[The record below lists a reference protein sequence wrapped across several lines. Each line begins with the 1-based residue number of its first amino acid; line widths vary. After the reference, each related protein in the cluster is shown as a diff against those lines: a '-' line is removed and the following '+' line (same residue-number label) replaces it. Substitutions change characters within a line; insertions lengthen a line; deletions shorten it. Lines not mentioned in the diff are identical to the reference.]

1 MSATAELRRGRES
14 FARREWLDAYTTL
27 RDADAA
33 AALSPDDLEMY
44 ATAAYLTGRMVESA
58 DLWIRAHSA
67 YLAGENVTRAARC
80 AIRLGIDLLNA
91 GERVRGAG
99 WVERARRLLDEQQQD
114 CVEQGYVLLP
124 DAVRRIM
131 EGDVT
136 GACNI
141 FAQAADFGRRF
152 REPDLLVM
160 ARHGMG
166 RALIRAGRI
175 RDGIALLDEAMV
187 ALEAGEVS
195 PIFAGDIYCSV
206 IEASLEV
213 FDARR
218 AREWTT
224 ALAQWCQ
231 SQPDL
236 VPYTGQCLVRRAEIM
251 QLHGDWSEAI
261 TIARNACD
269 HFLRGPEH
277 RAIASAF
284 YQQAE
289 LQRLHGDYAA
299 AEESYREASRRGR
312 DPQPGLALM
321 RLAQGQVDVAAA
333 GIRLAV
339 DHAIGRTARCR
350 LLPAFVDIM
359 LATNDT
365 TAARTASEELTQ
377 LAESLDA
384 PLLHA
389 AASQAKGAVS
399 LAMGDAREALE
410 FLRRAWGLWQDVEAP
425 YDGARVRILIG
436 LACRARG
443 DEDAAEMEFD
453 AARWVFEQL
462 SAMPDVARARSLSRR
477 HARDANRL
485 TERELQVLRLIA
497 AGRTNRAIAGALHIS
512 EKTVARHVSNI
523 FTKLGLSSRS
533 AATAYAYEHGLT

>member
-1 MSATAELRRGRES
+1 MSAATNLERGRES
-14 FARREWLDAYTTL
+14 FGRRAWSDAYTGL

-33 AALSPDDLEMY
+33 APLSPGDLELY

-67 YLAGENVTRAARC
+67 YLADENVPRAARC

-99 WVERARRLLDEQQQD
+99 WVDRARRLLDEQQQD
-114 CVEQGYVLLP
+114 CVEQGYLLLP
-124 DAVRRIM
+124 EAVRRIM
-131 EGDVT
+131 EGDVS
-136 GACNI
+136 GASTL
-141 FAQAADFGRRF
+141 FAEAADFGRRF
-152 REPDLLVM
+152 GEPDLRVM

-175 RDGIALLDEAMV
+175 GDGIALLDEAMV
-187 ALEAGEVS
+187 SLEAGEVS

-251 QLHGDWSEAI
+251 QLHGDWSGAI

-289 LQRLHGDYAA
+289 LQRLRGEYAA

-321 RLAQGQVDVAAA
+321 RLSQGQVDVAAA
-333 GIRLAV
+333 GIRLAL
-339 DHAIGRTARCR
+339 DQASGRTVRCR
-350 LLPAFVDIM
+350 LLPAFVEIM
-359 LATNDT
+359 LAASDT
-365 TAARTASEELTQ
+365 SAARSGSDELTQ
-377 LAESLDA
+377 LAEALDA

-389 AASQAKGAVS
+389 AAAQAQGA
-399 LAMGDAREALE
+399 LGLTDHDPRKALE
-410 FLRRAWGLWQDVEAP
+410 SLRRAWGLWQDVEAP
-425 YDGARVRILIG
+425 YAAARVRILIG
-436 LACRARG
+436 LACRALG

-462 SAMPDVARARSLSRR
+462 SAMPDVTHARSLSRR
-477 HARDANRL
+477 LVRSAGRL
-485 TERELQVLRLIA
+485 TEREIEVLRLIA
-497 AGRTNRAIAGALHIS
+497 AGGTNRAIAGALHIS

-533 AATAYAYEHGLT
+533 AATAYAYEHGLN

>member
-1 MSATAELRRGRES
+1 MSAMADLRRGRES
-14 FARREWLDAYTTL
+14 FARREWSDAYAGL
-27 RDADAA
+27 RNADAA
-33 AALSPDDLEMY
+33 EPLLPGDLEIY
-44 ATAAYLTGRMVESA
+44 ATSAYLTGRMVESA
-58 DLWIRAHSA
+58 DLWTRAHSA
-67 YLAGENVTRAARC
+67 YLVSGNVPRAARC

-91 GERVRGAG
+91 GERVRGTG
-99 WVERARRLLDEQQQD
+99 WVERAKRLLDDEQQD

-124 DAVRRIM
+124 EAVRRIM

-136 GACNI
+136 GASSV

-152 REPDLLVM
+152 READLLVM

-166 RALIRAGRI
+166 RALMRAGRI
-175 RDGIALLDEAMV
+175 REGIALLDEAMV

-195 PIFAGDIYCSV
+195 PIFAGEIYCSV

-261 TIARNACD
+261 AIARNACD

-289 LQRLHGDYAA
+289 LQRLRGDYAA

-312 DPQPGLALM
+312 DPQPGMALM
-321 RLAQGQVDVAAA
+321 RLAQGQVEVTAA
-333 GIRLAV
+333 GIRRAA
-339 DHAIGRTARCR
+339 DQATGRTARCR
-350 LLPAFVDIM
+350 LLPAFIEIM

-365 TAARTASEELTQ
+365 SAARSASDELTQ

-389 AASQAKGAVS
+389 AALQARGAVS
-399 LAMGDAREALE
+399 LAAGDAREALE
-410 FLRRAWGLWQDVEAP
+410 SLRRAWGLWQDVEAP
-425 YDGARVRILIG
+425 YEGARVRVLIG
-436 LACRARG
+436 LACRALG
-443 DEDAAEMEFD
+443 DEEAAEMEFD

-462 SAMPDVARARSLSRR
+462 SAMPDVSRARSLSRR
-477 HARDANRL
+477 HARNDTPL
-485 TERELQVLRLIA
+485 TERERQVLRLIA

>member
-27 RDADAA
+27 RDADTA
-33 AALSPDDLEMY
+33 AALSPGDLEMY

-321 RLAQGQVDVAAA
+321 RLAQGQGDVAAA
-333 GIRLAV
+333 GIRLAL
-339 DHAIGRTARCR
+339 DHATGRTARCR

>member
-1 MSATAELRRGRES
+1 MSARADLRRGRES
-14 FARREWLDAYTTL
+14 FARRGWSDAYATL

-33 AALSPDDLEMY
+33 APLAPGDLEMY
-44 ATAAYLTGRMVESA
+44 ATAAYLTGRMAESA

-67 YLAGENVTRAARC
+67 YLASANVPRAARC

-124 DAVRRIM
+124 EAVRRIM
-131 EGDVT
+131 EGDAT
-136 GACNI
+136 GACSV
-141 FAQAADFGRRF
+141 FTQAAEFGRRF

-166 RALIRAGRI
+166 RALIRAGRL
-175 RDGIALLDEAMV
+175 REGITLLDEAMV

-251 QLHGDWSEAI
+251 QLHGEWSDAI

-277 RAIASAF
+277 RAVASAF

-289 LQRLHGDYAA
+289 LQRLRGDYAA

-321 RLAQGQVDVAAA
+321 RLAQGQVDVSAA

-339 DHAIGRTARCR
+339 DQASGRAARCR
-350 LLPAFVDIM
+350 LLPAFVEIM
-359 LATNDT
+359 VATNDT
-365 TAARTASEELTQ
+365 RAARSASDELTQ

-389 AASQAKGAVS
+389 AASQATGALR
-399 LAMGDAREALE
+399 LAEGDAREALE
-410 FLRRAWGLWQDVEAP
+410 SLRRAWSLWQDVEAP

-436 LACRARG
+436 LACRALG

-462 SAMPDVARARSLSRR
+462 SAMPDVTRARSLSRG
-477 HARDANRL
+477 HARNATRL
-485 TERELQVLRLIA
+485 TEREMQVLRLIA